1 MPTIPKALAALPFDV
16 RAKIIRS
23 LPAPYIRRL
32 NAHFPEWHHPGQLPP
47 PGDWRNWVIMAG
59 RGFGK
64 TRAGAEWVMGCVRGS
79 SGTVPLGTVPCLAKG
94 GQSLKGQSPLLRIA
108 LVAATLD
115 EARRIMV
122 EGPSGLLAVARS
134 GEIARWSPA
143 ERTLTF
149 ANGAE
154 AVIFSGASPQSLRG
168 PEHDFAWCD
177 ELAKWKHPKHSW
189 DMLQLGLRRGRHPQ
203 ALITTTP
210 QAGPV
215 LQAILDA
222 PDTVQSGGHTRDNP
236 HNAASFVAAVEGLY
250 AGTRL
255 GVQELE
261 GRLLADVEGSLWP
274 LALIEAARVTPPLPG
289 ASHLSQLAGWLA
301 PGNPP
306 SGAPEGERVF
316 VRTVI
321 GVDPPASA
329 SGTCGILVC
338 GLGEDGHAYV
348 IADASVSGR
357 SPEGWAQ
364 AVARAAAMH
373 GADRIIVEKNQGG
386 DMVEAV
392 LRGAC
397 PSLPLTPAH
406 AKDSKAKRAEPVA
419 ALFERGEA
427 FFAGSFPELEAQ
439 LGGLVPG
446 GGYQGPGHSPD
457 RADAMV
463 WAMTALMLRPKR
475 AEPHIRML

>member
-1 MPTIPKALAALPFDV
+1 MPTIPKALAALPLGV
-16 RAKIIRS
+16 RATIIRS
-23 LPAPYIRRL
+23 LPAPYTRRL
-32 NAHFPEWHHPGQLPP
+32 NAYFPEWHHPGQLPP
-47 PGDWRNWVIMAG
+47 PGTWRNWVIMAG

-64 TRAGAEWVMGCVRGS
+64 TRAGAEWVMACVRAHPG
-79 SGTVPLGTVPCLAKG
+79 AM
-94 GQSLKGQSPLLRIA
+94 IA

-122 EGPSGLLAVARS
+122 EGTSGILAVARA
-134 GEIARWSPA
+134 GEISRWSPA

-154 AVIFSGASPQSLRG
+154 AVLFSGASPQSLRG

-203 ALITTTP
+203 ALVTTTP

-222 PDTVQSGGHTRDNP
+222 PDTMMSGGHTRDNP
-236 HNAASFVAAVEGLY
+236 HNAASFVTAMERMY
-250 AGTRL
+250 SGTRL

-261 GRLLADVEGSLWP
+261 GRLLSDVEGSLWP
-274 LALIEAARVTPPLPG
+274 GVLIEGSRRTPPL
-289 ASHLSQLAGWLA
+289 A
-301 PGNPP
+301 
-306 SGAPEGERVF
+306 F
-316 VRTVI
+316 TRTVI

-329 SGTCGILVC
+329 NGTCGIVVC
-338 GLGEDGHAYV
+338 ALDAKGLAYV
-348 IADASVSGR
+348 LADASVSGR
-357 SPEGWAQ
+357 SPESWAQ

-397 PSLPLTPAH
+397 PTLPLTPAY
-406 AKDSKAKRAEPVA
+406 AKVSKVQRAEPVA
-419 ALFERGEA
+419 AMFERGEA
-427 FFAGSFPELEAQ
+427 LFAGSFPELEAQ
-439 LGGLVPG
+439 LGGLVAG

-463 WAMTALMLRPKR
+463 WAMTELALKAAR
-475 AEPHIRML
+475 AEPRIRALTRIGN